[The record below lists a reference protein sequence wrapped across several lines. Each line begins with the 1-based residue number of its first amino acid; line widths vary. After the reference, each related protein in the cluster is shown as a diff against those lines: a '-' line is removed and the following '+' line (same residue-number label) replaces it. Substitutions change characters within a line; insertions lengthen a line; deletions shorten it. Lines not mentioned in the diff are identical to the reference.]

1 MADSFWKKEVSFGKK
16 KPKGDD
22 PAAVP
27 ADVVPDAPAA
37 PEAPAAPAA
46 DTSSSMWKKEISF
59 GRKQKVEWD
68 AAEPK
73 QKVSVW
79 KKDISFGKKK
89 APTEVDRMAEE
100 AAQAVSPTFAP
111 PSVAAV
117 PPVPD
122 VPPTAVAEAAVA
134 AMAEQPV
141 VSAPAPEPV
150 EPALV
155 EPALVEP
162 APVDSGPVA
171 PVPELALG
179 LAAADALSPPA
190 EPEPAEPLHLASV
203 EPEAAAPVPELLP
216 ELTTEPEPEPAPAP
230 EPAAPF
236 SPLSPAILAATVAET
251 AADETPVAA
260 EPPVPAAPVEPDPWL
275 ASPELPPAPEIPVV
289 AAFAAELPEPP
300 QQQEPAPQELQP
312 EPAHALP
319 LTQQQRVFPPVPAAE
334 LPPVV
339 EKKVPVW
346 KKEISFGRKGKA
358 EFDAMDAA
366 FVAAAAA
373 NKKQP
378 WYKKELGGKKKK
390 DNDFVEAAAPV
401 AAGADVAVAA
411 PAKKQPWYKKE
422 LGGKKKAEAASVAL
436 GTAAAVAM
444 VDGDAPAPTKKQPWY
459 KKELGGKKTKA
470 VETAAVAVALEDV
483 ASAPFW
489 KRGMSIGMPSLSR
502 NKGGS
507 GKSLKGQNLVGL
519 KIGGSQIAAARVSNN
534 GVAALEQ
541 VARQPLPMGIVV
553 GGELRDPDALTEAL
567 KAFFAKNKLPKKG
580 VRLGIANPN
589 RIGVRTYPIDGTE
602 NDKQLA
608 NAMQYRASDLL
619 NIPLDEAVLDW
630 QVVDESVDAEG
641 TNSKRVLLVVAYRDL
656 VDRYVDACRK
666 AGITLAG
673 IDLEAFAMLRALSAP
688 AEPSAGPAD
697 PRGLVAVAIGF
708 DRSTFAVTDGRVCDF
723 TRVLEWGGSAL
734 NSKLADAFNSAP
746 SEVET
751 LKCSLSLDG
760 TIVPEG
766 LAPESVA
773 VAVDVVK
780 RELGSFARQLVE
792 SLQFYQNQPGSLP
805 IAEIVVTGGT
815 AQMPGLADELS
826 RLIGV
831 PVRVG
836 NPLARLK
843 VSKRV
848 SASDQQVG
856 SLAVA
861 IGLGI
866 ED

>member
-1 MADSFWKKEVSFGKK
+1 M
-16 KPKGDD
+16 
-22 PAAVP
+22 
-27 ADVVPDAPAA
+27 
-37 PEAPAAPAA
+37 
-46 DTSSSMWKKEISF
+46 TS
-59 GRKQKVEWD
+59 
-68 AAEPK
+68 P
-73 QKVSVW
+73 
-79 KKDISFGKKK
+79 
-89 APTEVDRMAEE
+89 
-100 AAQAVSPTFAP
+100 SPRNT
-111 PSVAAV
+111 
-117 PPVPD
+117 
-122 VPPTAVAEAAVA
+122 
-134 AMAEQPV
+134 
-141 VSAPAPEPV
+141 
-150 EPALV
+150 
-155 EPALVEP
+155 
-162 APVDSGPVA
+162 
-171 PVPELALG
+171 
-179 LAAADALSPPA
+179 
-190 EPEPAEPLHLASV
+190 
-203 EPEAAAPVPELLP
+203 
-216 ELTTEPEPEPAPAP
+216 
-230 EPAAPF
+230 
-236 SPLSPAILAATVAET
+236 
-251 AADETPVAA
+251 
-260 EPPVPAAPVEPDPWL
+260 
-275 ASPELPPAPEIPVV
+275 
-289 AAFAAELPEPP
+289 
-300 QQQEPAPQELQP
+300 
-312 EPAHALP
+312 
-319 LTQQQRVFPPVPAAE
+319 
-334 LPPVV
+334 
-339 EKKVPVW
+339 
-346 KKEISFGRKGKA
+346 
-358 EFDAMDAA
+358 
-366 FVAAAAA
+366 
-373 NKKQP
+373 
-378 WYKKELGGKKKK
+378 
-390 DNDFVEAAAPV
+390 
-401 AAGADVAVAA
+401 
-411 PAKKQPWYKKE
+411 KQPWYKKE
-422 LGGKKKAEAASVAL
+422 LGGKKKAKAASVAV
-436 GTAAAVAM
+436 GTAAAVAI
-444 VDGDAPAPTKKQPWY
+444 VDGDAPAPAAKKTPWY
-459 KKELGGKKTKA
+459 KKELGGKKKGA
-470 VETAAVAVALEDV
+470 VETAAVAVALEE
-483 ASAPFW
+483 AASTPSAPFW

-567 KAFFAKNKLPKKG
+567 KVFFAKNKLPKKG

-688 AEPSAGPAD
+688 AEPTSEPTD
-697 PRGLVAVAIGF
+697 RRGLVAVAIGF

-751 LKCSLSLDG
+751 LKCGLSLDG
-760 TIVPEG
+760 TIAPDG

-848 SASDQQVG
+848 SASEQQVG

>member
-1 MADSFWKKEVSFGKK
+1 M
-16 KPKGDD
+16 
-22 PAAVP
+22 PAA
-27 ADVVPDAPAA
+27 
-37 PEAPAAPAA
+37 
-46 DTSSSMWKKEISF
+46 
-59 GRKQKVEWD
+59 
-68 AAEPK
+68 
-73 QKVSVW
+73 
-79 KKDISFGKKK
+79 
-89 APTEVDRMAEE
+89 
-100 AAQAVSPTFAP
+100 
-111 PSVAAV
+111 
-117 PPVPD
+117 
-122 VPPTAVAEAAVA
+122 
-134 AMAEQPV
+134 
-141 VSAPAPEPV
+141 
-150 EPALV
+150 AL
-155 EPALVEP
+155 
-162 APVDSGPVA
+162 
-171 PVPELALG
+171 
-179 LAAADALSPPA
+179 
-190 EPEPAEPLHLASV
+190 
-203 EPEAAAPVPELLP
+203 
-216 ELTTEPEPEPAPAP
+216 
-230 EPAAPF
+230 
-236 SPLSPAILAATVAET
+236 
-251 AADETPVAA
+251 
-260 EPPVPAAPVEPDPWL
+260 
-275 ASPELPPAPEIPVV
+275 
-289 AAFAAELPEPP
+289 AAELPAQVQVPEPEQVQEP
-300 QQQEPAPQELQP
+300 EHVAVLEPAPELP
-312 EPAHALP
+312 VAPRA
-319 LTQQQRVFPPVPAAE
+319 VFPPVPASE

-339 EKKVPVW
+339 EKKVPIW

-358 EFDAMDAA
+358 DFDAMDAA

-373 NKKQP
+373 SKKQP

-390 DNDFVEAAAPV
+390 DNDLVESGAPVEAGIDV
-401 AAGADVAVAA
+401 AALEKKPFWKMELTRSRKSKAASVAVGAAAAAAIADVDA
-411 PAKKQPWYKKE
+411 PAPAAKQPWYKKE
-422 LGGKKKAEAASVAL
+422 LGGKKKSAA
-436 GTAAAVAM
+436 
-444 VDGDAPAPTKKQPWY
+444 
-459 KKELGGKKTKA
+459 
-470 VETAAVAVALEDV
+470 ETAAVAVALEE
-483 ASAPFW
+483 AASTPSAPFW
-489 KRGMSIGMPSLSR
+489 KRGMSVGMPSLSR
-502 NKGGS
+502 NKGGG
-507 GKSLKGQNLVGL
+507 GKSLKGQKLVGL

-534 GVAALEQ
+534 GVAELEQ

-567 KAFFAKNKLPKKG
+567 KVFFAKNKLPKKG

-630 QVVDESVDAEG
+630 QVVDESTDSEG

-688 AEPSAGPAD
+688 TEPSAEPTD

-751 LKCSLSLDG
+751 LKCGLSLDG
-760 TIVPEG
+760 TIAPEG

-773 VAVDVVK
+773 VAVDVVR
-780 RELGSFARQLVE
+780 RELGAFARQLVE

-848 SASDQQVG
+848 AASEQQVG

>member
-1 MADSFWKKEVSFGKK
+1 VTDSFWKKEVSFGKK
-16 KPKGDD
+16 KSKDEEA
-22 PAAVP
+22 AAVP
-27 ADVVPDAPAA
+27 ADVVPEAPAVPEAPSAPAA
-37 PEAPAAPAA
+37 AQP
-46 DTSSSMWKKEISF
+46 TSKWKKEISF

-79 KKDISFGKKK
+79 KKEISFGKKK

-100 AAQAVSPTFAP
+100 AAQAVSPAFAP
-111 PSVAAV
+111 PSVASV

-134 AMAEQPV
+134 AMAEQPAV
-141 VSAPAPEPV
+141 PAPAPEPV
-150 EPALV
+150 EPAF
-155 EPALVEP
+155 VEP
-162 APVDSGPVA
+162 APVDSDPVA

-179 LAAADALSPPA
+179 LAAADVLSPHAEA
-190 EPEPAEPLHLASV
+190 EPAPAPAEPLHLASV
-203 EPEAAAPVPELLP
+203 EPEAAAPVPELVP
-216 ELTTEPEPEPAPAP
+216 ELAPEPVPAP

-236 SPLSPAILAATVAET
+236 STLSPAILAATVTEA

-260 EPPVPAAPVEPDPWL
+260 EPPVPAAPAEPDPWL
-275 ASPELPPAPEIPVV
+275 ASPELPPAPEVPVA
-289 AAFAAELPEPP
+289 AAFAAEPLAPRAAELP
-300 QQQEPAPQELQP
+300 EPAPQELQP
-312 EPAHALP
+312 ELTAALP
-319 LTQQQRVFPPVPAAE
+319 VTQQQRVFPPVPAAE

-390 DNDFVEAAAPV
+390 DNDLVEAAAPV
-401 AAGADVAVAA
+401 AAGADVAVAVAA

-422 LGGKKKAEAASVAL
+422 LGGKKKTEAASVAL

-444 VDGDAPAPTKKQPWY
+444 VDGDAPGPTKKQPWY

-567 KAFFAKNKLPKKG
+567 KVFFAKNKLPKKG

-630 QVVDESVDAEG
+630 QVVEESVNEEG
-641 TNSKRVLLVVAYRDL
+641 ANSKRVLLVVAYRDL

-688 AEPSAGPAD
+688 ADPTSEPTDA
-697 PRGLVAVAIGF
+697 RGLVAVAIGF

-760 TIVPEG
+760 TTAPEG